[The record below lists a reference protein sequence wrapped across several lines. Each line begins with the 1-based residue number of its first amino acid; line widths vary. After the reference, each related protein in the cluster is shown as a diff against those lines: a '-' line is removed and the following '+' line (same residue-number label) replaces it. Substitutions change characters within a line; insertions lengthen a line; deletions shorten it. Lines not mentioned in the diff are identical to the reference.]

1 MKVSNHNKND
11 GKQLK
16 VCTTTE
22 IPGVVSKIRENGKT
36 IALCH
41 GVFDLLHPGHIQHFK
56 EASDLA
62 DFLIV
67 SITADAFVNKGP
79 GRPLFTQEIRTETLS
94 SLEMVDYVIISE
106 HVTAEQVIN
115 LIKPDYYV
123 KGSDYSSPEDDVTG
137 MIIKE
142 RTAIENYGGIL
153 YFTGGITSSS
163 SSLINKFYSSID
175 SQTQNWLNS
184 FKETNGYESVL
195 DSLEKIS
202 NLKVLILG
210 ETIIDQYTFCT
221 PLAKSSKD
229 PILAF
234 HQHETNY
241 FPGGVL
247 AIANSSSGWTLKT
260 KVITF
265 SGLNDQ
271 ILRTFDNKI
280 NSKID
285 CEYVIAN
292 DRPTILKHRYVDAA
306 SGIRV
311 FEYYNFS
318 ELELSSETTNKV
330 LSSISAQIANFD
342 LVIAADYGHG
352 YFSKSIISLI
362 ESKSLFLAINTQANA
377 GNRGFNT
384 ITKYSK
390 VDLISINGSELQLEL
405 RDRNPD
411 YIHIVPKIIQ
421 EKNASFAVVTLG
433 GEGLLVFDDKGNY
446 EKVPAFATKIVDKVG
461 AGDSVFIIA
470 SLLAKVKAPLK
481 VIGFLANL
489 VAAHEVS
496 QLGHQKS
503 LERSDLLKQAKSI
516 LK

>member
-1 MKVSNHNKND
+1 MKVKKGNEHTKICSAIEIAQIVDKIRKD
-11 GKQLK
+11 GK
-16 VCTTTE
+16 T
-22 IPGVVSKIRENGKT
+22 VS
-36 IALCH
+36 LCH
-41 GVFDLLHPGHIQHFK
+41 GVFDLLHPGHFEHFRQ
-56 EASDLA
+56 ASDLA

-79 GRPLFTQEIRTETLS
+79 GRPLFNQEVRTQTLS
-94 SLEMVDYVIISE
+94 TLEMIDYVVISE
-106 HVTAEQVIN
+106 QATAEEVIR
-115 LIKPDYYV
+115 LIQPEYYV
-123 KGSDYSSPEDDVTG
+123 KGSEYSSPKEDVTG
-137 MIIKE
+137 MIFKE
-142 RTAIENYGGIL
+142 SAAIEAYGGKV

-163 SSLINKFYSSID
+163 SLLINRFYSSVDI
-175 SQTQNWLNS
+175 QAQNWIKI
-184 FKETNGYESVL
+184 FKESGGYESVL
-195 DSLEKIS
+195 EFMDKIS

-210 ETIIDQYTFCT
+210 EAIIDQYTFCA

-234 HQHETNY
+234 HELETSY

-247 AIANSSSGWTLKT
+247 AIANSCSGWVMQT

-265 SGLNDQ
+265 RGVNDE
-271 ILRTFDNKI
+271 ILRNVEHEI
-280 NSKID
+280 NQEIL
-285 CEYVIAN
+285 CEYISAK
-292 DRPTILKHRYVDAA
+292 DRPTILKHRYVDSA
-306 SGIRV
+306 SNNRV

-318 ELELSSETTNKV
+318 DRELSTEVNNKV
-330 LSSISAQIANFD
+330 LSSISSEISNFD

-352 YFSKSIISLI
+352 YFSKSIVSLI
-362 ESKSLFLAINTQANA
+362 EDKSLFLAINTQANA

-390 VDLISINGSELQLEL
+390 VNLISINGSELQLEL

-411 YIHIVPKIIQ
+411 YINIVPKIIK
-421 EKNASFAVVTLG
+421 EKKASYAVVTLG
-433 GEGLLVFDDKGNY
+433 GDGLIIFDNKGNY
-446 EKVPAFATKIVDKVG
+446 EKVPALATKVVDKVG

-470 SLLAKVKAPLK
+470 SLLAKVQAPLK
-481 VIGFLANL
+481 TIGFLANL

-503 LERSDLLKQAKSI
+503 LKRSDILKHSQSI